1 MRAGKLLLSLALTLL
16 PVACG
21 PRAIPGNYVVF
32 EIPDPATT
40 ELAKRWLEHVT
51 IIDGSVD
58 YGFRI
63 VAPNQIRFETSGR
76 PLDADF
82 MELMAGSMATMPD
95 VSFHIPTTRDASS
108 FKIGVEQDG
117 FLALPDQSKPY
128 NGDAF
133 LYPAIV
139 LIAGPEVE
147 RSQIVHAKVGP
158 DSSGLPSVIV
168 QLRPEAAKRFESAL
182 GLSARKR
189 VAVVVDRTIVLETT
203 MTFDGDTLILATPD
217 ATGQETQ
224 TLADMIATAALPEN
238 LRVVETGHD
247 PAP

>member
-1 MRAGKLLLSLALTLL
+1 MRAEKLLLSLALMLL
-16 PVACG
+16 PVGCG

-63 VAPNQIRFETSGR
+63 VAPNQIRFEMSGA
-76 PLDADF
+76 PLDADT
-82 MELMAGSMATMPD
+82 MELMAGSMAIMPD

-108 FKIGVEQDG
+108 FKVGVEQDG
-117 FLALPDQSKPY
+117 FLALQDQSKPY
-128 NGDAF
+128 NDNAF
-133 LYPAIV
+133 SYPVSVVVAR
-139 LIAGPEVE
+139 PQVE
-147 RSQIVHAKVGP
+147 RREIAHAKVGA
-158 DSSGLPSVIV
+158 DSSGTPSVVV
-168 QLRPEAAKRFESAL
+168 QLQPEAAERFESAL
-182 GLSARKR
+182 GLSVPNR

-203 MTFDGDTLILATPD
+203 MKIDGDTLVIATPEAMD
-217 ATGQETQ
+217 VEVQI
-224 TLADMIATAALPEN
+224 LADMIATAVLPEK
-238 LRVVETGHD
+238 LLVVETGHD